1 MKPTDEERR
10 EFSEKAQRVYRDRL
24 QADLER
30 DHFGKVLALDPES
43 GEYAIGLTFG
53 QASSAFRGQ
62 FGTRP
67 AYYLQIGGGN
77 FLRSGRPV
85 HGRAS

>member
-1 MKPTDEERR
+1 MKPTDEQRR
-10 EFSEKAQRVYRDRL
+10 EFGEKAQRVYREHL
-24 QADLER
+24 QTDLER
-30 DHFGKVLALDPES
+30 DHLGKVLALDPES
-43 GEYAIGLTFG
+43 GEHAVGLTFG
-53 QASSAFRGQ
+53 LASTAFRDQ